1 MTRPRRRSRRS
12 NNRNNHSVFDSLE
25 LQEEIRAY
33 ESSENEIIAI
43 DSSLEDSS
51 DDDESVDADQQQQQ
65 QVNNNLDCLDQ
76 PSQTTAEPT
85 SSNDNQEKN
94 SDDNYDDEPTC
105 PICMDSLEG
114 KLGVTNPCG
123 HLFHQECFGSW
134 DAQCRA
140 KYGYKATKCPSCN
153 TKTNSFTHV
162 FVNLAKVAKTIQGS
176 TSITTPTNSAQLTKL
191 QSENCTLKTL
201 KQNLET
207 KLESTQAR
215 ASRLDLQ
222 IFEQKLQASK
232 TIESLQSKLKEQTS
246 AVLTLKSALQAEEQ
260 RCERIQKSVSEK
272 LKSIH
277 ANPEL
282 AVVKRQ
288 VERMRA
294 QIAQQNAAIQE
305 LENEKLAMQWDKQ
318 QTFAKKLSPKKKRNI
333 GDISPLENVTNK
345 PSQRR
350 SVMDVLSKTSA
361 PPEKFAA
368 VFHCA
373 NHEKTRTQSL
383 ASSFAKASSHRR
395 KATNNRALEAL
406 NGSQSSTASRQPK
419 R

>member
-1 MTRPRRRSRRS
+1 
-12 NNRNNHSVFDSLE
+12 
-25 LQEEIRAY
+25 
-33 ESSENEIIAI
+33 
-43 DSSLEDSS
+43 
-51 DDDESVDADQQQQQ
+51 
-65 QVNNNLDCLDQ
+65 
-76 PSQTTAEPT
+76 
-85 SSNDNQEKN
+85 
-94 SDDNYDDEPTC
+94 
-105 PICMDSLEG
+105 
-114 KLGVTNPCG
+114 
-123 HLFHQECFGSW
+123 
-134 DAQCRA
+134 
-140 KYGYKATKCPSCN
+140 
-153 TKTNSFTHV
+153 
-162 FVNLAKVAKTIQGS
+162 LAKVAKTIQGS
-176 TSITTPTNSAQLTKL
+176 TSITPPTNSAQLTKL
-191 QSENCTLKTL
+191 QSENCTLKTQV
-201 KQNLET
+201 QNLET
-207 KLESTQAR
+207 KIESTQDR

-318 QTFAKKLSPKKKRNI
+318 QTFAKKLSPNKKRNI
-333 GDISPLENVTNK
+333 VDISPLENVTNK

-383 ASSFAKASSHRR
+383 ASSFEKASSHRR

-406 NGSQSSTASRQPK
+406 TGSQSSTASRQPK